1 MKRHEIVVRL
11 VRRLGNSEL
20 PNFMG
25 VNAAL
30 RRMNLDEPGNSAM
43 IALNALVTVDPDL
56 DLERMSDEHIECWL
70 LTIHMLALARW
81 RHDRDHSVGEGLVAM
96 AFSENRLKQLLS
108 ADFDVLRELLP
119 RLARRFATVTS
130 PPTMDFL
137 PLVDLIFAA
146 RFNAEHLHQVRLNI
160 ARSYTLADYRDSQ
173 KPSRQTRNAS

>member
-1 MKRHEIVVRL
+1 MKRHEIVIRL
-11 VRRLGNSEL
+11 VGRLGNSEL

-30 RRMNLDEPGNSAM
+30 RRMNLDEPGNAAI
-43 IALNALVTVDPDL
+43 IALKALVAVDPDL
-56 DLERMSDEHIECWL
+56 DIEQMSDRHIECWL
-70 LTIHMLALARW
+70 LTIHTLALARW
-81 RHDRDHSVGEGLVAM
+81 RHDRAHSVGEGLVAM

-130 PPTMDFL
+130 PPGMDVM

-160 ARSYTLADYRDSQ
+160 ARSYTLADYRESQ
-173 KPSRQTRNAS
+173 QQPRQSRNAS